1 MKNRKTAAI
10 VLLVIAVISYFLKL
24 LNIIYIPALTAITL
38 AVAMLIVGV
47 TMIQNGGSKKVPGIL
62 VLALGLFEI
71 LMGVLEIYRLIKGL

>member
-1 MKNRKTAAI
+1 MKNRKTIATVFLAI
-10 VLLVIAVISYFLKL
+10 AIISYILRIA
-24 LNIIYIPALTAITL
+24 NILYIPALTAVAL

-71 LMGVLEIYRLIKGL
+71 LMGVLEIYRLVKGL